1 LRKAFRRETARQP
14 QIQRNNGFNERLAL
28 ALPQRSR
35 CLRTIDAEGWDQLTA
50 RQRGMAFTI
59 RLKTSGI
66 EARACQLHYR
76 PAPQRVADRGDAPGV
91 YLASNSRIANQVI
104 HYAAQIARP
113 LPELPG
119 ILLRFIAG
127 GGARMIGRSDDI
139 PLRRHALRQPVQV
152 APVAAVTV

>member
-1 LRKAFRRETARQP
+1 LREALRRETARQP
-14 QIQRNNGFNERLAL
+14 QIQRNNGFDQRLAL

-66 EARACQLHYR
+66 EARACQLHHR
-76 PAPQRVADRGDAPGV
+76 PATQRVAERSNAPGIH
-91 YLASNSRIANQVI
+91 LTSNSRIANQVI

-119 ILLRFIAG
+119 ILLHFIAG
-127 GGARMIGRSDDI
+127 GGARMIGRGDDI